1 MSGATS
7 KRMRVAGQFVGDAL
21 SGRLGLFMMTAA
33 YAVFGIMLLG
43 YVSTQVYTN
52 SLMEGVSAGEAD
64 RRQAQEEVGLLM
76 RDYATLVSKER
87 VTDFCESK
95 LGMIE
100 GDAARITR
108 VRLRGENESVQA
120 GGVES
125 DALLRLFRARP
136 EMRNAKH
143 VGVGDQS

>member
-1 MSGATS
+1 MSGAAR

-21 SGRLGLFMMTAA
+21 SGRLGLFMMTLA
-33 YAVFGIMLLG
+33 YAALGVTLLG

-64 RRQAQEEVGLLM
+64 LRRAQERVGLLM
-76 RDYATLVSKER
+76 RDYATLVSKQR
-87 VTDFCESK
+87 VSDYCESQ

-108 VRLRGENESVQA
+108 VRLRGDN
-120 GGVES
+120 
-125 DALLRLFRARP
+125 DLFGPSRQERP
-136 EMRNAKH
+136 APVVMPEVLGSNIVGMTEAMRR
-143 VGVGDQS
+143 